1 MDGENFNAK
10 NVIGFKVTNDKNI
23 HVENMD
29 VKIVNIG
36 NLQDLGYKNF
46 GFFNLDFFR
55 WMSILKLNSTDNR
68 IFYYLL
74 SKMQKSNE
82 CVVTHQEIM
91 NHLKIAKPNLS
102 KSLKKLLEH
111 KIILR
116 KKLGVGEYKIKLN
129 ELKINE
135 ALAFCGKGTKE
146 NVNNHR
152 HLAARN
158 CPYGTEKDLW
168 GGYTITDKKTG
179 KKMPSNQFLNAP
191 NDEKKERY
199 LEKHFLIDEEIKEE
213 VKKEMKAIPDKKFKE
228 TSIKG
233 MEIMTKLMESNPEI
247 SAMELFAKL
256 GEMGELDF

>member
-10 NVIGFKVTNDKNI
+10 NVIGFKVTNDKNVHI
-23 HVENMD
+23 ENMD

-36 NLQDLGYKNF
+36 NLQELGYKNF

-91 NHLKIAKPNLS
+91 DYLKIAKSHLS
-102 KSLKKLLEH
+102 KSLAKLLEL
-111 KIILR
+111 KIIVR

-152 HLAARN
+152 HLAALN
-158 CPYGTEKDLW
+158 CPYDTEKDLW
-168 GGYTITDKKTG
+168 GGYTIKDKKTG
-179 KKMPSNQFLNAP
+179 KKIPSNQFLDAP
-191 NDEKKERY
+191 NSKRKEMY
-199 LEKHFLIDEEIKEE
+199 FEDNFVIDEEIKEE

-228 TSIKG
+228 HSIKG
-233 MEIMTKLMESNPEI
+233 MKMMTKLMENNPQI
-247 SAMELFAKL
+247 SAIELFAKL
-256 GEMGELDF
+256 GEMVELD